1 MTGYRRL
8 LPGRADVQAAIYI
21 LTAET
26 GRTPSVLALATHL
39 GLANTTFRRNF
50 PDTCAELSATAR
62 ASNGAQD
69 ADAYTRL
76 KTDNA
81 RLRRENRDL
90 TAELDLAIAAIQRLS
105 TDNERLR
112 TALHDARAVTPLH
125 RRP

>member
-21 LTAET
+21 LTTET

-69 ADAYTRL
+69 ADARL

-90 TAELDLAIAAIQRLS
+90 TAELGLAIAAIQRLS
-105 TDNERLR
+105 TDNDRLR
-112 TALHDARAVTPLH
+112 TALHAARAVTPLH
-125 RRP
+125 RRSR